1 MKPSTPAA
9 GRGFCVLGG
18 ANSPAAHVLAAL
30 AFAGV
35 FGYTGRDKTLR
46 RGQKGPV
53 SSMRLFIA
61 IPLPPDILRAVSA
74 TRAAL
79 EAHGAGGRFVPRENY
94 HITLHFLGDTDAL
107 GDAAEAMREAVRD
120 IRPFVLRLRNYG
132 SFKTDGSHTGFIDVS
147 CDGDELDKLYESLES
162 ALWERGFAKNRG
174 RLSPHITLGRKITGD
189 EGFAL
194 LPQKA
199 AFTANAVVLYESRSV
214 RGQMQYTVL
223 HREMLV

>member
-1 MKPSTPAA
+1 
-9 GRGFCVLGG
+9 
-18 ANSPAAHVLAAL
+18 
-30 AFAGV
+30 
-35 FGYTGRDKTLR
+35 
-46 RGQKGPV
+46 
-53 SSMRLFIA
+53 MRLFIA